1 MEIESISHKAL
12 RSFAETGKAKGLPG
26 NLVARLRNMLAWLS
40 VIEMADELLVPPNF
54 GAHLLSGDR
63 AGTWSL
69 TVSAA
74 AEKLGVS
81 RQAMSSL
88 LNGRAGISAEMAIRF
103 EKAFG
108 LRADS
113 LLRMQAAHDLAEAR
127 RHEKDIKVEKIAA

>member
-1 MEIESISHKAL
+1 MAIKLHP
-12 RSFAETGKAKGLPG
+12 SFAVHAG
-26 NLVARLRNMLAWLS
+26 VWLRTEI
-40 VIEMADELLVPPNF
+40 VEPHGF
-54 GAHLLSGDR
+54 
-63 AGTWSL
+63 